1 MTKMRTRKSPLAM
14 AAIIGASALALG
26 SLSTEHAN
34 AQEWPQ
40 DDITIVVAYPAG
52 GGTDSAIR
60 AMTDVLSEELGQ
72 NILVQNVGG
81 AGGGVAAT
89 QVMSREAD
97 GYTLLATNSTSITL
111 APLVER
117 TTYEIDDFE
126 HVAILGAFQNAVFTN
141 KDAPY
146 DTLDELVALVKEEER
161 PMSYASQLAI
171 DRLLMRYVAQ
181 EKGVELLPLPVD
193 GGSGAV
199 QAVLS
204 GDVDVAF
211 SGGSWAPLVNA
222 GDAKALFA
230 ASHDRL
236 KLAPDLVSMGEMGF
250 PFGVTSHISLHAPAG
265 TPEEVLE
272 KISDAFEPAVN
283 GERAQNVGE
292 TRFMDMTYR
301 PLDEAREVMKQE
313 RETYQA
319 ILDNLEEDETTE

>member
-1 MTKMRTRKSPLAM
+1 MTRRTSLFAAAAM
-14 AAIIGASALALG
+14 AGAGALALV
-26 SLSTEHAN
+26 SSWTAPAA

-60 AMTDVLSEELGQ
+60 AMTEILSRELGQ

-89 QVMSREAD
+89 QVMSRDPD

-117 TTYEIDDFE
+117 TAYDIDDFG
-126 HVAILGAFQNAVFTN
+126 HVAILGEFQNAVFAN
-141 KDAPY
+141 KDVPFG
-146 DTLDELVALVKEEER
+146 TLDELVERVKEENR
-161 PMSYASQLAI
+161 PMTYASQLAI
-171 DRLLMRYVAQ
+171 DRLLMQYIAKER
-181 EKGVELLPLPVD
+181 GIELLPLPVS

-204 GDVDVAF
+204 GDVDVSF

-230 ASHDRL
+230 ASHGRL
-236 KLAPDLVSMGEMGF
+236 KVAPDLISMGEMGF

-272 KISDAFEPAVN
+272 KISAAFEPAVN
-283 GERAQNVGE
+283 GEQAQNVGE
-292 TRFMDMTYR
+292 TRFMDMTFR
-301 PLDEAREVMKQE
+301 GLAEAREVIRKE

-319 ILDNLEEDETTE
+319 ILATLEQQEKSE